1 MGKRIVVIGSQ
12 WGDEGKG
19 KITDYLAKKTDV
31 VVRSQGGNNAGH
43 TIIINGKKFALHL
56 IPSGVFNPHIIN
68 VMANGMVINPLALVE
83 EISMLEK
90 EGIKDFKLYISNRA
104 HVVMPYHI
112 ELDALY
118 EEMKGDNAVGTTKKG
133 IGPAYIDKISRI
145 GIRICDLINPQV
157 FKIKLKQSLN
167 HANMLLSTNNKQVF
181 EFDYI
186 YNEYTKAAEII
197 EKYVADTSVLLNN
210 LIEDDKNILFEGA
223 QGNMLCVDHGTY
235 PYVTSSSPTAA
246 SVPLN
251 CGIAPKSITDVF
263 GVTKAYTTRVG
274 AGVFPTEFEDET
286 AKTIRN
292 IGKEYGTTTKRP
304 RRIGW
309 LDLVVLKHFKRI
321 NGLDHIGITLLD
333 VLTGI
338 KSLKI
343 CVSYNLDGNEID
355 YIPADYSEYE
365 RCIPNYITLPG
376 WTEDITKIKGYLD
389 LPINCRNYLKVIEE
403 QLKTKVTIISVGPDR
418 QQTVTLKNI
427 F

>member
-1 MGKRIVVIGSQ
+1 
-12 WGDEGKG
+12 
-19 KITDYLAKKTDV
+19 
-31 VVRSQGGNNAGH
+31 
-43 TIIINGKKFALHL
+43 
-56 IPSGVFNPHIIN
+56 
-68 VMANGMVINPLALVE
+68 
-83 EISMLEK
+83 
-90 EGIKDFKLYISNRA
+90 
-104 HVVMPYHI
+104 
-112 ELDALY
+112 
-118 EEMKGDNAVGTTKKG
+118 
-133 IGPAYIDKISRI
+133 
-145 GIRICDLINPQV
+145 
-157 FKIKLKQSLN
+157 
-167 HANMLLSTNNKQVF
+167 MLLSANNKQVF

-186 YNEYTKAAEII
+186 YTEYTKAAEII
-197 EKYVADTSVLLNN
+197 KKYVADTSVLLNN

-223 QGNMLCVDHGTY
+223 QGNMLCIDHGTY

-251 CGIAPKSITDVF
+251 CGIAPKNITDVF

-292 IGKEYGTTTKRP
+292 VGKEYGTTTKRP